1 MASNRVENTSSA
13 VASVAM
19 PESTVAKTAVST
31 QAASQASAESAAAA
45 PPVDRVTL
53 DQVGQIKTLVATG
66 VTMAASERSERLH
79 HLAQAVRS
87 GTYRPNASQL
97 AEQILAEA
105 ELDARISKVI

>member
-1 MASNRVENTSSA
+1 MASNRIEIKSSTA
-13 VASVAM
+13 ASVVT
-19 PESTVAKTAVST
+19 PESTVAKAAVP
-31 QAASQASAESAAAA
+31 APAPAA
-45 PPVDRVTL
+45 PAPAVDRVTL

-66 VTMAASERSERLH
+66 VTMAATERTERLH

-105 ELDARISKVI
+105 ELDARIAKAL

>member
-1 MASNRVENTSSA
+1 MASNRVESTSSA
-13 VASVAM
+13 AAT
-19 PESTVAKTAVST
+19 PETAVGRT
-31 QAASQASAESAAAA
+31 AVPAPAPVEAA

-53 DQVGQIKTLVATG
+53 DQVGQIRTLVATG

-105 ELDARISKVI
+105 ELDAKIAKTL

>member
-1 MASNRVENTSSA
+1 MASNRVEITSSA
-13 VASVAM
+13 VASVAT
-19 PESTVAKTAVST
+19 PESNVAKTAVST
-31 QAASQASAESAAAA
+31 QAPAEAPAA
-45 PPVDRVTL
+45 PVVDRVTL

-105 ELDARISKVI
+105 ELDARIATVL

>member
-1 MASNRVENTSSA
+1 MASNRVEITSSA
-13 VASVAM
+13 AASVAT
-19 PESTVAKTAVST
+19 PESSVAKAAVPPPAPAVPAP
-31 QAASQASAESAAAA
+31 AA
-45 PPVDRVTL
+45 DRVTL

-66 VTMAASERSERLH
+66 VTMAATERSERIH

-105 ELDARISKVI
+105 ELDARIAKAL